1 MRVNAIVLAGAPN
14 CGRLREV
21 DSAPYEA
28 LVTICGRPMVGY
40 VVNALENAQYVDD
53 IVVVGPEGE
62 LRGSLG
68 VKIQIAKPKGSIVQ
82 NILSGLE
89 FLPEEKPVLLTA
101 SDVPMVTGEIVD
113 GFLEACDA
121 RSPKA
126 DLYYPIVERRFCE
139 EKFPG
144 TKRLYIHTKD
154 GTFTG
159 GNIGVM
165 TPAAIRKSAPTA
177 DKLIE
182 SRKSPLKMAS
192 VLGWGLILKLLF
204 RQVTVADC
212 EMAVSR
218 LFGIHGVAV
227 QIPYSEIGV
236 DVDKPSDLELARKV
250 ITSYELEGVSS

>member
-14 CGRLREV
+14 SGKLKEV
-21 DSAPYEA
+21 DEAPFEA
-28 LVTICGRPMVGY
+28 LVAICGRPMIAY
-40 VVNALENAQYVDD
+40 VVRALQEAQYVDD
-53 IVVVGPEGE
+53 FVLVGPGKE
-62 LRGSLG
+62 LRESLG
-68 VKIQIAKPKGSIVQ
+68 TDIPIAEPKGSIVK
-82 NILSGLE
+82 NILRGLE
-89 FLPEEKPVLLTA
+89 LLPDDKPILLTA
-101 SDVPMVTGEIVD
+101 SDVPMVTGRILD

-126 DLYYPIVERRFCE
+126 DLYYPIVEKRFCE

-177 DKLIE
+177 DALIE
-182 SRKSPLKMAS
+182 ARKSPLKMAS

-212 EMAVSR
+212 ELAVSR

-227 QIPYSEIGV
+227 QVPFSEIGV
-236 DVDKPSDLELARKV
+236 DVDKPSDLELAKKTLASCIV
-250 ITSYELEGVSS
+250 